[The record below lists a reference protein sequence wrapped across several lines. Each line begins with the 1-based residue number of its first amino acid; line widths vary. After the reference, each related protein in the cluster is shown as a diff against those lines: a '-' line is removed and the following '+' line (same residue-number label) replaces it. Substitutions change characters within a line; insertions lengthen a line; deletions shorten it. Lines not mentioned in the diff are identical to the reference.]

1 MDAEMY
7 RLREAAWLASSGKP
21 KNLNQFHAIGKG
33 VFEMD
38 RDTQKKAQDIFRESR
53 KRLVQTDPEFLEIA
67 ENFAQGEAVQAGK
80 LTEKERMLCILSA
93 MLGCQG
99 IGEFRNL
106 LHAALDTGIDPV
118 AVKELLYQAA
128 AYLGI
133 GRVHDFLLAAN
144 EIMEQHGIPL
154 PLTPQG
160 TTDRNTRFE
169 KGLAKQVALFGE
181 GMAKRQTDAPPLRR
195 NINRW
200 LADNCFGDY
209 YTRTGLN
216 DQEREMITFCF
227 LLAQGGCEN
236 QLRGHT
242 AGNFGVGNG
251 KEKLYSVVEQCM
263 PYIGYPRSLN
273 AMMVIDEIAAKAE

>member
-1 MDAEMY
+1 
-7 RLREAAWLASSGKP
+7 
-21 KNLNQFHAIGKG
+21 
-33 VFEMD
+33 MD

-67 ENFAQGEAVQAGK
+67 ENFAQGEAVQASK
-80 LTEKERMLCILSA
+80 LTGKERMLCILSA

-99 IGEFRNL
+99 IGEFQNL